1 MRWMTLLALL
11 APAVLMRPALAAE
24 PVQCRSAE
32 AQVGTSFPLVRA
44 AKAVSGKRLTVL
56 VLGAGSSA
64 LPGPDGAQKAYPA
77 RLKAALESGLPG
89 VTITLALDV
98 QARRTAEEMV
108 RALPA
113 ALGKER
119 PQLVIWQTGTVDA
132 MHSVEADQF
141 NQALEQGISMSR
153 AAGADP
159 VLMNAQYSPRTESMI
174 ALGTYADLMR
184 RVAVQQEVP
193 LFDRFAVMKMWADLG
208 VFDFYAKTKKLDTA
222 EHVHDCIGRLLGDLV
237 IESIKQVGPPG

>member
-1 MRWMTLLALL
+1 MTLLALL
-11 APAVLMRPALAAE
+11 APAVLMRPAVAAE

-32 AQVGTSFPLVRA
+32 TQVGTSFPLVRA

-89 VTITLALDV
+89 VAVTLALDV